1 LGFKHWMWMIHASCS
16 SMPCQKMTSER
27 DPEITARYLETEA
40 GYQRLYQMI
49 RALRVTN
56 EFVHQAE
63 STHRSTVFSAHGSN
77 MNHTEAP
84 HWCEQSWYH
93 AISFVWWGCW
103 PVTVL
108 FNYYT
113 FIEMLLAI
121 HNDLVTSLHR
131 YLLTYVS
138 FQ

>member
-1 LGFKHWMWMIHASCS
+1 MFQTTNQGTICTRYTTSYQFLLGLFWGWYGLVVDFVFRGFGFKHWMWMIHASCS

-27 DPEITARYLETEA
+27 DPEITARYPETEA

-56 EFVHQAE
+56 EFIHQAE

-84 HWCEQSWYH
+84 HGCEQSWYH
-93 AISFVWWGCW
+93 AISFV
-103 PVTVL
+103 
-108 FNYYT
+108 
-113 FIEMLLAI
+113 
-121 HNDLVTSLHR
+121 
-131 YLLTYVS
+131 
-138 FQ
+138 